1 MARGARYKVP
11 FRRRREG
18 LTDYRARL
26 KMIISR
32 KPRLVVR
39 KTNMYVIAQIAEAK
53 INGDE
58 IMISAHSK
66 ELRKYGWKYSCKN
79 TPACYL
85 LGLLVGYR
93 AVKKGVKE
101 AILDIGLHRPT
112 KGAKVFA
119 VAKGALD
126 AGLNIP
132 ISEEKIPSEE
142 RIKGEHIK
150 EYAEKLLSENQEE
163 YNRRFSYYIKRKA
176 KPEDITEEFEKVKKK
191 IIMEYGG

>member
-58 IMISAHSK
+58 IIVSAHSK

-93 AVKKGVKE
+93 AVKSGVKE

-112 KGAKVFA
+112 KGARVFA

-142 RIKGEHIK
+142 RIRGEHIK

-163 YNRRFSYYIKRKA
+163 YNRRFSNYMKMKV
-176 KPEDITEEFEKVKKK
+176 KPEDIIEEFEKVKKK

>member
-1 MARGARYKVP
+1 MAKGARYKVP

-53 INGDE
+53 MDGDE
-58 IMISAHSK
+58 ILVSAHSK
-66 ELRKYGWKYSCKN
+66 ELKKYGWKYSCKN

-85 LGLLVGYR
+85 LGLLIGYR
-93 AVKKGVKE
+93 AVKSGIKE

-112 KGAKVFA
+112 KGARVFA

-132 ISEEKIPSEE
+132 VSEEKIPSEE
-142 RIKGEHIK
+142 RIKGNHIK
-150 EYAEKLLSENQEE
+150 EYAEKLFSENPEE
-163 YNRRFSYYIKRKA
+163 YNKRFSQYIKRKA
-176 KPEDITEEFEKVKKK
+176 RPEDITKEFEKVKKK
-191 IIMEYGG
+191 IIVELGG

>member
-53 INGDE
+53 MNGDE
-58 IMISAHSK
+58 ITVSAHSK

-93 AVKKGVKE
+93 AVKNGINE

-142 RIKGEHIK
+142 RIRGEHIK

-163 YNRRFSYYIKRKA
+163 YNRRFSHYIKRKA

>member
-58 IMISAHSK
+58 IIVSAHSK

-93 AVKKGVKE
+93 AVKSGVKE

-112 KGAKVFA
+112 KGARVFA

-142 RIKGEHIK
+142 RIRGEHIK

-163 YNRRFSYYIKRKA
+163 YNRRFSNYMKMKV

>member
-58 IMISAHSK
+58 IIVSAHSK

-79 TPACYL
+79 TPSCYL

-93 AVKKGVKE
+93 AVKSGVKE

-112 KGAKVFA
+112 KGARVFA

-142 RIKGEHIK
+142 RIRGEHIK

-163 YNRRFSYYIKRKA
+163 YNRRFSNYMKMKV

>member
-58 IMISAHSK
+58 ILVSAHSK
-66 ELRKYGWKYSCKN
+66 ELKKYGWKYSYKN

-85 LGLLVGYR
+85 LGLLIGYR
-93 AVKKGVKE
+93 AVKSGIKE

-112 KGAKVFA
+112 KGARVFA

-150 EYAEKLLSENQEE
+150 EYAEKLSSENPEE
-163 YNRRFSYYIKRKA
+163 YNKRFSQYIKRKA
-176 KPEDITEEFEKVKKK
+176 RPEDITKEFEKVKKK
-191 IIMEYGG
+191 IIVELGG

>member
-1 MARGARYKVP
+1 MAKGARYKVP

-53 INGDE
+53 MDGDE
-58 IMISAHSK
+58 ILVSAHSK
-66 ELRKYGWKYSCKN
+66 ELKKYGWKYSCKN

-85 LGLLVGYR
+85 LGLLIGYR
-93 AVKKGVKE
+93 AVKSGIKE

-112 KGAKVFA
+112 KGARVFA

-132 ISEEKIPSEE
+132 VSEEKIPSEE
-142 RIKGEHIK
+142 RIKGNHIK
-150 EYAEKLLSENQEE
+150 EYAEKLFSENPEE
-163 YNRRFSYYIKRKA
+163 YNKRFSQFIKRKA
-176 KPEDITEEFEKVKKK
+176 RPEDITKEFEKVKKK
-191 IIMEYGG
+191 IIVELGG